1 MARVKDLW
9 HTTVMTTG
17 ADGKKTTEK
26 RKTARHQ
33 DNGGNK
39 NAKRW
44 LAVWIDPDG
53 NEKTKAF
60 AKQDAAKKY
69 AEKMEA
75 DGERGDYVDPKAG
88 KSKFGELAR
97 KHLRLR
103 DIGGSTRER
112 YDSIYRHHV
121 EPEFGHRPV
130 AAIKAS
136 DVVEWLRGPV
146 SKLSGGVQE
155 TAYLMVAGTF
165 DLAVADKLRH
175 DNPARSPIVPVP
187 HAEHA
192 EREAWPVERV
202 WLVRDEHPEPYRA
215 LVDCAAGLGLRR
227 GCAFALA
234 VEDFDFEAGK
244 VTIRRQVNRVG
255 RQLVFKL
262 PKGNKERVVPLPRGV
277 AASVRAHMDRFPP
290 VAVTLPWMD
299 DDGATG
305 DQVTARLLFTWQA
318 RPGKLV
324 AGQCLQ
330 AGNFDQDVWKPAL
343 SRLGIIPPPVRGS
356 GRALVY
362 KVGDDQHNG
371 MHALR
376 HVYDSMLD
384 DGGVSLAGMMEFMG
398 HSRKGQGIT
407 IGVYGHVT
415 DETFERARNAVDQR
429 LFKLHPVAS
438 AGTVTELRR
447 AQ

>member
-1 MARVKDLW
+1 MSRVRDLW
-9 HTTVMTTG
+9 YDK
-17 ADGKKTTEK
+17 A
-26 RKTARHQ
+26 RQKTARHP

-39 NAKRW
+39 DAKRW
-44 LAVWIDPDG
+44 LAIWIDPDG
-53 NEKTKAF
+53 KEKSQAF
-60 AKQDAAKKY
+60 AKQAQAAAY
-69 AEKMEA
+69 GRRMEA
-75 DGERGDYVDPKAG
+75 DAEHGGYVDPKAG
-88 KSKFGELAR
+88 KAKFGELAR
-97 KHLRLR
+97 RHLRLR
-103 DIGGSTRER
+103 GVGGSTRER

-121 EPEFGHRPV
+121 EPVFGHRPV
-130 AAIKAS
+130 AAVRAS

-146 SKLSGGVQE
+146 SKLSAGVQE

-192 EREAWPVERV
+192 ERGAWPVEQV
-202 WLVRDEHPEPYRA
+202 WQVRDEHPGPYRA

-234 VEDFDFEAGK
+234 EDDFDFEAGK
-244 VTIRRQVNRVG
+244 VRIRRQVNRIG
-255 RQLVFKL
+255 RQLVYKL
-262 PKGNKERVVPLPRGV
+262 PKGGKERVVPLPRGV
-277 AASVRAHMDRFPP
+277 AASVQAHMAEYPP
-290 VAVTLPWMD
+290 AAVTLPWMGE
-299 DDGATG
+299 DGGLG
-305 DQVTARLLFTWQA
+305 DPVAARLLFVWRGGDRKRVT
-318 RPGKLV
+318 
-324 AGQCLQ
+324 GQCLQ
-330 AGNFDQDVWKPAL
+330 AGNYDQDVWKPVL
-343 SRLGIIPPPVRGS
+343 SRLGIIPAPVRGS

-362 KVGDDQHNG
+362 RVGDGRHNG

-376 HVYDSMLD
+376 HVYESMLD

-415 DETFERARNAVDQR
+415 EETFERARNAVDQR
-429 LFKLHPVAS
+429 LFRVRPAAS